1 MTLDQKKLDVNFVT
15 LQKKNIENFAL
26 GLDQYYLKSLKIK
39 KLNGLLSSSFEYDN
53 YKDGN

>member
-26 GLDQYYLKSLKIK
+26 GLDQYYLKSLKTK
-39 KLNGLLSSSFEYDN
+39 KLNNLLSPSFEYDN

>member
-15 LQKKNIENFAL
+15 LQKKNIENFVL